1 MDTAMQI
8 FVRGIELVDSVADQL
23 NEIALVE
30 SIPTDRKDI
39 WDIIHNLTTSE
50 WEGIFLALEYL
61 QGESAF
67 TESDER
73 VISDAK
79 EKFERSVLLG
89 KDWVGKPYVK
99 HKGHKNEVWQVWMRI
114 REIVNRH
121 NGIYIPNGPQRKP
134 VRLDSN
140 FDQLFH

>member
-1 MDTAMQI
+1 MDAMKR
-8 FVRGIELVDSVADQL
+8 FVRGIEIVDSVADQL
-23 NEIALVE
+23 NEIAQVQA
-30 SIPTDRKDI
+30 IPVDRKDI
-39 WDIIHNLTTSE
+39 WDVIHNLTDGE
-50 WEGIFLALEYL
+50 WEDIFLALDYL

-67 TESDER
+67 TESDLR
-73 VISDAK
+73 VIQDAR
-79 EKFERSVLLG
+79 EKFERAVLLG

-134 VRLDSN
+134 PKPDSN
-140 FDQLFH
+140 FGNLFQ